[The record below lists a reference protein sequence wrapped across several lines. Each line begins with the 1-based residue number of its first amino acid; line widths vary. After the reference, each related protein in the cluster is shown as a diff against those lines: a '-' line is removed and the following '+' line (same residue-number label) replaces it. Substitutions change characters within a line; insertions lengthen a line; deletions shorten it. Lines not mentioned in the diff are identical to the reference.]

1 MSKES
6 WIIFGLVGQM
16 VFMGRFVVQWLS
28 SEQQGRSVIPVAFWY
43 LSLLGGSMLLVY
55 SIYREDPVFMLGQGM
70 GTFIYLRN
78 LQLISKERRRLAV
91 AAANALA
98 SDLPNGGPEV
108 VVPDSAAPLRSA
120 G

>member
-1 MSKES
+1 
-6 WIIFGLVGQM
+6 
-16 VFMGRFVVQWLS
+16 MGRFVVQWLS

-55 SIYREDPVFMLGQGM
+55 SVYREDPVFMLGQGM

-78 LQLISKERRRLAV
+78 LQLISKERRRLAAASAV
-91 AAANALA
+91 A
-98 SDLPNGGPEV
+98 SEVPNEGPESV
-108 VVPDSAAPLRSA
+108 GPGVSRPLRSA